1 MSMTNVATA
10 QKVTIKDV
18 AAKAGVSW
26 STASNCLGKYNA
38 HYSSNTVAKVKAAA
52 EAVGYGKPT
61 LKIVPDQKVDKR
73 RTRPA
78 NSIFASKDAETAAM
92 EQLRK
97 AGNSDRQIAKQ
108 CGVCVATVTRRIG
121 HQSKEMTKAHVK
133 LAGVHKRAEN
143 KIKKMFAAQTTV
155 SNYNVV
161 AAKLNAKLV
170 EAQKLAVELEKQQQA
185 AVEASKT
192 ANVPLLR
199 LLEFP
204 KTIAQ

>member
-10 QKVTIKDV
+10 SVSIKDV
-18 AAKAGVSW
+18 AVKAGVSY
-26 STASNCLGKYNA
+26 STAYNCLND
-38 HYSSNTVAKVKAAA
+38 HSSTYSSKTIAKVKAAA
-52 EAVGYGKPT
+52 ETIGYSKVKLEVLPA
-61 LKIVPDQKVDKR
+61 QKVDKR

-78 NSIFASKDAETAAM
+78 NNIFASKDAETAAM

-185 AVEASKT
+185 AVEASKA